1 MRFVSKE
8 AKKLCMSGV
17 SNIEHRHAS
26 KRRISGC
33 GRAEAYLTNLMRC
46 SSGSSAASSGKQP
59 SSRQWCTEAS
69 HWSVPASD
77 TSELERRTVSPP
89 PMPVSEM
96 SELERERMPSP
107 KNEPIMLEACLLCG
121 AILE

>member
-1 MRFVSKE
+1 
-8 AKKLCMSGV
+8 
-17 SNIEHRHAS
+17 
-26 KRRISGC
+26 
-33 GRAEAYLTNLMRC
+33 MRC

-59 SSRQWCTEAS
+59 SSKQWCTEAS

-107 KNEPIMLEACLLCG
+107 KNDPIMLEACLLCG
-121 AILE
+121 DIRRTLKQVPEKGFHVWEET